1 VLQEISRYD
10 DEPESVA
17 YHAASE
23 VFWSDQALGRP
34 ILGPAEM
41 IRTIPRET
49 IMAYMADSYR
59 ASRMVLSVSGNI
71 N

>member
-1 VLQEISRYD
+1 VLNSAFPAEEVERERCVVLQENSRYD

-23 VFWSDQALGRP
+23 VFWPDQVLGRP

-41 IRTIPRET
+41 IHSIP
-49 IMAYMADSYR
+49 
-59 ASRMVLSVSGNI
+59 
-71 N
+71 